1 MRLVKKRVINKS
13 KMNISLVELT
23 QVILAD
29 IFLSGDNAII
39 IGMAAAGLSE
49 KFRRRVIFW
58 GMALAAG
65 FRIMFAA
72 VASFLIQIPGIL
84 LFGGVLLT
92 FVCWRFFKEIR
103 RSHSITKD
111 EVNSELSEKLTEKQ
125 QFSQALFT
133 IAIADISMS
142 LDNVVAVAAI
152 AREDTVLLIFGLV
165 LAIFLMAFFATMI
178 MKVMTKYPWISWVGL
193 IFLIYLTLKMLIDG
207 FEELLH
213 IL

>member
-1 MRLVKKRVINKS
+1 
-13 KMNISLVELT
+13 MNFSLVELA

-49 KFRRRVIFW
+49 KFRKRVIFW
-58 GMALAAG
+58 GLALAAG
-65 FRIMFAA
+65 FRIIFAA
-72 VASFLIQIPGIL
+72 IASFLIQIPGIL
-84 LFGGVLLT
+84 IFGGLLLA

-103 RSHSITKD
+103 HGGQKTDPEIKS
-111 EVNSELSEKLTEKQ
+111 NLSEKLTEKQ

-133 IAIADISMS
+133 IAVADISMS

-152 AREDTVLLIFGLV
+152 AREDTALLVFGLV
-165 LAIFLMAFFATMI
+165 LAIVLMAFFATII
-178 MKVMTKYPWISWVGL
+178 MRVMTKFPWLSWIGL
-193 IFLIYLTLKMLIDG
+193 IFLVYLTIKMLVDG
-207 FEELLH
+207 WFELLH

>member
-1 MRLVKKRVINKS
+1 
-13 KMNISLVELT
+13 MNISLVELT
-23 QVILAD
+23 QIILAD

-65 FRIMFAA
+65 FRILFAA
-72 VASFLIQIPGIL
+72 IASFLIQIPGIL
-84 LFGGVLLT
+84 IFGGVLLT
-92 FVCWRFFKEIR
+92 VVCWRFFKEIR

-111 EVNSELSEKLTEKQ
+111 AVNSELSEKLTEKQ

>member
-1 MRLVKKRVINKS
+1 M
-13 KMNISLVELT
+13 MNFSLVELA

-49 KFRRRVIFW
+49 KFRKRVIFW
-58 GMALAAG
+58 GLALAAG
-65 FRIMFAA
+65 FRIIFATA
-72 VASFLIQIPGIL
+72 ASFLIQIPGIL
-84 LFGGVLLT
+84 IFGGLLLA

-103 RSHSITKD
+103 HAGTKTD
-111 EVNSELSEKLTEKQ
+111 PGMKSDLSGKLNEKQ

-133 IAIADISMS
+133 IAVADISMS

-152 AREDTVLLIFGLV
+152 AREDTALLVFGLV
-165 LAIFLMAFFATMI
+165 LAIVLMAFFATFI
-178 MKVMTKYPWISWVGL
+178 MRVMTKFPWLSWVGL
-193 IFLIYLTLKMLIDG
+193 IFLVYLTIKMLVDG
-207 FEELLH
+207 WLELLH

>member
-1 MRLVKKRVINKS
+1 
-13 KMNISLVELT
+13 MNFSLVELA

-49 KFRRRVIFW
+49 KFRKRVIFW
-58 GMALAAG
+58 GLALAAG
-65 FRIMFAA
+65 FRIIFAA
-72 VASFLIQIPGIL
+72 IASFLIQIPGIL
-84 LFGGVLLT
+84 IFGGILLA

-103 RSHSITKD
+103 HAGRKTDPEIKS
-111 EVNSELSEKLTEKQ
+111 NLSEKLTEKQ

-133 IAIADISMS
+133 IAVADISMS

-152 AREDTVLLIFGLV
+152 AREDTALLVFGLV
-165 LAIFLMAFFATMI
+165 LAIVLMAFFATII
-178 MKVMTKYPWISWVGL
+178 MRVMTKFPWLSWIGL
-193 IFLIYLTLKMLIDG
+193 IFLVYLTIKMLVDG
-207 FEELLH
+207 WFELLH

>member
-1 MRLVKKRVINKS
+1 
-13 KMNISLVELT
+13 MNISLVELT
-23 QVILAD
+23 QIILAD

-65 FRIMFAA
+65 FRIIFAA
-72 VASFLIQIPGIL
+72 IASFLIQIPGIL
-84 LFGGVLLT
+84 IFGGVLLT

-111 EVNSELSEKLTEKQ
+111 LVNSELSEKLTEKQ

-133 IAIADISMS
+133 IAVADISMS

-152 AREDTVLLIFGLV
+152 AREDTVLLVFGLV

>member
-1 MRLVKKRVINKS
+1 
-13 KMNISLVELT
+13 MNFSLVELA

-49 KFRRRVIFW
+49 KFRKRVIFW
-58 GMALAAG
+58 GLALAAG
-65 FRIMFAA
+65 FRIIFAA
-72 VASFLIQIPGIL
+72 IASFLIQIPGIL
-84 LFGGVLLT
+84 IFGGLLLA

-103 RSHSITKD
+103 HAGQKTDPEIKS
-111 EVNSELSEKLTEKQ
+111 NLSKKLTEKQ

-133 IAIADISMS
+133 IAVADISMS

-152 AREDTVLLIFGLV
+152 AREDTALLVFGLV
-165 LAIFLMAFFATMI
+165 LAIVLMAFFATII
-178 MKVMTKYPWISWVGL
+178 MRVMTKFPWLSWIGL
-193 IFLIYLTLKMLIDG
+193 IFLVYLTIKMLVDG
-207 FEELLH
+207 WLELLH

>member
-1 MRLVKKRVINKS
+1 
-13 KMNISLVELT
+13 MNFSLVELF

-49 KFRRRVIFW
+49 KFRKRVIFW
-58 GMALAAG
+58 GLALAAG
-65 FRIMFAA
+65 FRIIFAA
-72 VASFLIQIPGIL
+72 IASFLIQIPGIL
-84 LFGGVLLT
+84 IFGGLLLA

-103 RSHSITKD
+103 HAGKKSDPEIKS
-111 EVNSELSEKLTEKQ
+111 NLSEKLTEKQ

-133 IAIADISMS
+133 IAVADISMS

-152 AREDTVLLIFGLV
+152 AREDTALLVFGLV
-165 LAIFLMAFFATMI
+165 LAIVLMAFFATII
-178 MKVMTKYPWISWVGL
+178 MRVMTKFPWLSWIGL
-193 IFLIYLTLKMLIDG
+193 FFLVYLTIKMLVDG
-207 FEELLH
+207 WFELLH

>member
-1 MRLVKKRVINKS
+1 M
-13 KMNISLVELT
+13 MNFSLFELA

-49 KFRRRVIFW
+49 KFRKRVIFW
-58 GMALAAG
+58 GLALAAG
-65 FRIMFAA
+65 FRIIFAA
-72 VASFLIQIPGIL
+72 IASFLIQIPGIL
-84 LFGGVLLT
+84 IFGGLLLA

-103 RSHSITKD
+103 HAGTKTD
-111 EVNSELSEKLTEKQ
+111 IEVNTDLSEKLTEKQ

-133 IAIADISMS
+133 IAVADISMS

-152 AREDTVLLIFGLV
+152 AREDTSLLVFGLV
-165 LAIFLMAFFATMI
+165 LAIVLMAFFATII
-178 MKVMTKYPWISWVGL
+178 MRVMTKLPWLSWVGL
-193 IFLIYLTLKMLIDG
+193 IFLVYLTIKMLVDG
-207 FEELLH
+207 WSELLH

>member
-1 MRLVKKRVINKS
+1 
-13 KMNISLVELT
+13 MNFSLIELA

-49 KFRRRVIFW
+49 KFRKRVIFW
-58 GMALAAG
+58 GLALAAG
-65 FRIMFAA
+65 FRIIFAA
-72 VASFLIQIPGIL
+72 IASFLIQIPGIL
-84 LFGGVLLT
+84 IFGGLLLA

-103 RSHSITKD
+103 HTGQKTDPEIKS
-111 EVNSELSEKLTEKQ
+111 NLSEKLTEKQ

-133 IAIADISMS
+133 IAVADISMS

-152 AREDTVLLIFGLV
+152 AREDTALLVFGLV
-165 LAIFLMAFFATMI
+165 LAIVLMAFFATII
-178 MKVMTKYPWISWVGL
+178 MRVMTKFPWLSWIGL
-193 IFLIYLTLKMLIDG
+193 IFLVYLTIKMLVDG
-207 FEELLH
+207 WFELLH

>member
-1 MRLVKKRVINKS
+1 
-13 KMNISLVELT
+13 MNISLVELT
-23 QVILAD
+23 QIILAD

-72 VASFLIQIPGIL
+72 IASFLIQIPGIL
-84 LFGGVLLT
+84 IFGGVLLT

-103 RSHSITKD
+103 RSHSSAKD

-133 IAIADISMS
+133 IAVADISMS

-152 AREDTVLLIFGLV
+152 AREDTVLLVFGLV

>member
-1 MRLVKKRVINKS
+1 
-13 KMNISLVELT
+13 MNFSLVELA

-49 KFRRRVIFW
+49 KFRKRVIFW
-58 GMALAAG
+58 GLALAAG
-65 FRIMFAA
+65 FRIIFAA
-72 VASFLIQIPGIL
+72 IASFLIQIPGIL
-84 LFGGVLLT
+84 IFGGLLLA

-103 RSHSITKD
+103 HAGQKTEPEIKS
-111 EVNSELSEKLTEKQ
+111 NLSKKLTEKQ

-133 IAIADISMS
+133 IAVADISMS

-152 AREDTVLLIFGLV
+152 AREDTALLVFGLV
-165 LAIFLMAFFATMI
+165 LAIVLMAFFATII
-178 MKVMTKYPWISWVGL
+178 MRVMTKFPWLSWIGL
-193 IFLIYLTLKMLIDG
+193 IFLVYLTVKMLVDG
-207 FEELLH
+207 WFELLH

>member
-1 MRLVKKRVINKS
+1 
-13 KMNISLVELT
+13 MNIPFVELT

-72 VASFLIQIPGIL
+72 VASFLIQIPG
-84 LFGGVLLT
+84 T

-111 EVNSELSEKLTEKQ
+111 AVNSELSEKLTEKQ

-178 MKVMTKYPWISWVGL
+178 MKIMTKYPWISWVGL
-193 IFLIYLTLKMLIDG
+193 IFLIYLTIKMLVDG
-207 FEELLH
+207 FAALIY

>member
-1 MRLVKKRVINKS
+1 MFVGDFLRKFDIVH
-13 KMNISLVELT
+13 NI
-23 QVILAD
+23 
-29 IFLSGDNAII
+29 
-39 IGMAAAGLSE
+39 
-49 KFRRRVIFW
+49 K
-58 GMALAAG
+58 
-65 FRIMFAA
+65 
-72 VASFLIQIPGIL
+72 
-84 LFGGVLLT
+84 
-92 FVCWRFFKEIR
+92 
-103 RSHSITKD
+103 KD
-111 EVNSELSEKLTEKQ
+111 EVNSELSQKLSEKQ

>member
-1 MRLVKKRVINKS
+1 
-13 KMNISLVELT
+13 MNISLVELT

-58 GMALAAG
+58 GMALAAA

-72 VASFLIQIPGIL
+72 MASFLIQIPGIL
-84 LFGGVLLT
+84 IFGGVLLT

-103 RSHSITKD
+103 HNHYIPKD
-111 EVNSELSEKLTEKQ
+111 EVNNELSEKLSEKQ

-133 IAIADISMS
+133 IAIADVSMS

-152 AREDTVLLIFGLV
+152 AREDTALLIFGLV
-165 LAIFLMAFFATMI
+165 LAIFLMAFFATII

-193 IFLIYLTLKMLIDG
+193 IFLIYLTIKMLVDG
-207 FEELLH
+207 FAELMH

>member
-1 MRLVKKRVINKS
+1 
-13 KMNISLVELT
+13 MNISLVELT

-65 FRIMFAA
+65 FRIMFATM
-72 VASFLIQIPGIL
+72 ASFLIQIPGIL
-84 LFGGVLLT
+84 IFGGVLLI

-103 RSHSITKD
+103 QSHNIPKD
-111 EVNSELSEKLTEKQ
+111 EVNNELSEKLSEKQ

-152 AREDTVLLIFGLV
+152 AREDTALLIFGLV

-178 MKVMTKYPWISWVGL
+178 MKIMTKYPWISWVGL
-193 IFLIYLTLKMLIDG
+193 IFLIYLTIKMLVDG
-207 FEELLH
+207 FAELMH

>member
-1 MRLVKKRVINKS
+1 
-13 KMNISLVELT
+13 MNISLVELT

-29 IFLSGDNAII
+29 IFLSGDNAVI

-58 GMALAAG
+58 GMALAAA

-72 VASFLIQIPGIL
+72 MASFLIQIPGIL
-84 LFGGVLLT
+84 IFGGVLLT

-103 RSHSITKD
+103 HNHNIPKD
-111 EVNSELSEKLTEKQ
+111 EVNNELSEKLSEKQ
-125 QFSQALFT
+125 QFSHALFT
-133 IAIADISMS
+133 IAIADVSMS

-178 MKVMTKYPWISWVGL
+178 MKIMTKYPWISWVGL
-193 IFLIYLTLKMLIDG
+193 IFLIYLTIKMLVDG
-207 FEELLH
+207 FAELMH

>member
-1 MRLVKKRVINKS
+1 MHF
-13 KMNISLVELT
+13 SLVELA

-49 KFRRRVIFW
+49 KFRKRVIFW
-58 GMALAAG
+58 GLALAAG
-65 FRIMFAA
+65 FRIIFAA
-72 VASFLIQIPGIL
+72 IASFLIQIPGIL
-84 LFGGVLLT
+84 IFGGLLLA

-103 RSHSITKD
+103 HAGQKTD
-111 EVNSELSEKLTEKQ
+111 SEIKSNLSEKLTEKQ

-133 IAIADISMS
+133 IAVADISMS

-152 AREDTVLLIFGLV
+152 AREDTALLVFGLV
-165 LAIFLMAFFATMI
+165 LAIVLMAFFATII
-178 MKVMTKYPWISWVGL
+178 MRVMTKFPWLSWIGL
-193 IFLIYLTLKMLIDG
+193 IFLVYLTIKMLVDG
-207 FEELLH
+207 WFELLH

>member
-1 MRLVKKRVINKS
+1 
-13 KMNISLVELT
+13 MNFSLVELA

-49 KFRRRVIFW
+49 KFRKRVIFW
-58 GMALAAG
+58 GLALAAG
-65 FRIMFAA
+65 FRIIFAA
-72 VASFLIQIPGIL
+72 IASFLIQIPGIL
-84 LFGGVLLT
+84 IFGGLLLA

-103 RSHSITKD
+103 HAGQKTDAEIKS
-111 EVNSELSEKLTEKQ
+111 NLSEKLTEKQ

-133 IAIADISMS
+133 IAVADISMS

-152 AREDTVLLIFGLV
+152 AREDTALLVFGLV
-165 LAIFLMAFFATMI
+165 LAIVLMAFFATII
-178 MKVMTKYPWISWVGL
+178 MRVMTKFPWLSWIGL
-193 IFLIYLTLKMLIDG
+193 IFLVYLTIKMLVDG
-207 FEELLH
+207 WSELLH

>member
-1 MRLVKKRVINKS
+1 M
-13 KMNISLVELT
+13 MNFSLVELA

-49 KFRRRVIFW
+49 KFRKRVIFW
-58 GMALAAG
+58 GLALAAG
-65 FRIMFAA
+65 FRILFAA
-72 VASFLIQIPGIL
+72 AASYLIQIPGIL
-84 LFGGVLLT
+84 IFGGLLLA

-103 RSHSITKD
+103 NSGTKKD
-111 EVNSELSEKLTEKQ
+111 PETKTDLSGKLTEKQ

-152 AREDTVLLIFGLV
+152 AREDTALLVFGLV
-165 LAIFLMAFFATMI
+165 LAIVLMAFFATFI
-178 MKVMTKYPWISWVGL
+178 MRIMTKFSWLSWVGL
-193 IFLIYLTLKMLIDG
+193 IFLVYLTIKMLVDG
-207 FEELLH
+207 WIELLH

>member
-1 MRLVKKRVINKS
+1 
-13 KMNISLVELT
+13 MNISLVELT
-23 QVILAD
+23 QIILAD

-65 FRIMFAA
+65 FRIIFAA
-72 VASFLIQIPGIL
+72 IASFLIQIPGIL
-84 LFGGVLLT
+84 IFGGVLLT

-103 RSHSITKD
+103 HSHSIKKD

-165 LAIFLMAFFATMI
+165 LAIVLMAFFATMI

>member
-1 MRLVKKRVINKS
+1 
-13 KMNISLVELT
+13 MNFSLVELA

-49 KFRRRVIFW
+49 KFRKRVIFW
-58 GMALAAG
+58 GLALAAG
-65 FRIMFAA
+65 FRIIFAA
-72 VASFLIQIPGIL
+72 IASFLIQIPGIL
-84 LFGGVLLT
+84 IFGGLLLA

-103 RSHSITKD
+103 HAGQKTDTEIKS
-111 EVNSELSEKLTEKQ
+111 NLSEKLTEKQ

-133 IAIADISMS
+133 IAVADISMS

-152 AREDTVLLIFGLV
+152 AREDTALLVFGLV
-165 LAIFLMAFFATMI
+165 LAIVLMAFFATII
-178 MKVMTKYPWISWVGL
+178 MRVMTKFPWLSWIGL
-193 IFLIYLTLKMLIDG
+193 IFLVYLTVKMLVDG
-207 FEELLH
+207 WFELLH

>member
-1 MRLVKKRVINKS
+1 
-13 KMNISLVELT
+13 MNISLVELT

-65 FRIMFAA
+65 FRIIFAA
-72 VASFLIQIPGIL
+72 IASFLIQIPGIL
-84 LFGGVLLT
+84 IFGGVLLT

-103 RSHSITKD
+103 HSHSITKD

-193 IFLIYLTLKMLIDG
+193 IFLIYLTLKMLVDG
-207 FEELLH
+207 FAELLH

>member
-1 MRLVKKRVINKS
+1 
-13 KMNISLVELT
+13 MNFSLVELA

-49 KFRRRVIFW
+49 KFRKRVIFW
-58 GMALAAG
+58 GLALAAG
-65 FRIMFAA
+65 FRIIFAA
-72 VASFLIQIPGIL
+72 IASFLIQIPGIL
-84 LFGGVLLT
+84 IFGGLLLA

-103 RSHSITKD
+103 HAGQKKD
-111 EVNSELSEKLTEKQ
+111 PEIKSNLSEKLTEKQ

-133 IAIADISMS
+133 IAVADISMS

-152 AREDTVLLIFGLV
+152 AREDTALLVFGLV
-165 LAIFLMAFFATMI
+165 LAIVLMAFFATII
-178 MKVMTKYPWISWVGL
+178 MRVMTKFPWLSWIGL
-193 IFLIYLTLKMLIDG
+193 IFLVYLTIKMLVDG
-207 FEELLH
+207 WFELLH

>member
-1 MRLVKKRVINKS
+1 
-13 KMNISLVELT
+13 MNFSLVELA

-49 KFRRRVIFW
+49 KFRKRVIFW
-58 GMALAAG
+58 GLALAAG
-65 FRIMFAA
+65 FRILFAA
-72 VASFLIQIPGIL
+72 AASYLIQIPGIL
-84 LFGGVLLT
+84 IFGGLLLA

-103 RSHSITKD
+103 HAGTKKD
-111 EVNSELSEKLTEKQ
+111 TETKTDLSGKLTEKQ

-133 IAIADISMS
+133 IAVADISMS

-152 AREDTVLLIFGLV
+152 AREDTALLVFGLV
-165 LAIFLMAFFATMI
+165 LAIVLMAFFATFI
-178 MKVMTKYPWISWVGL
+178 MRVMTNFPWLSWVGL
-193 IFLIYLTLKMLIDG
+193 IFLVYLTIKMLVDG
-207 FEELLH
+207 WLELLH

>member
-1 MRLVKKRVINKS
+1 
-13 KMNISLVELT
+13 MNISLVELT
-23 QVILAD
+23 QIILAD

-72 VASFLIQIPGIL
+72 IASFLIQIPGIL
-84 LFGGVLLT
+84 IFGGVLLT

-103 RSHSITKD
+103 RSHSIAKD
-111 EVNSELSEKLTEKQ
+111 EINSDLSEKLTEKQ

-133 IAIADISMS
+133 IAVADISMS

-207 FEELLH
+207 FAELLH
-213 IL
+213 II

>member
-1 MRLVKKRVINKS
+1 
-13 KMNISLVELT
+13 MNFSLVELA

-49 KFRRRVIFW
+49 KFRKRVIFW
-58 GMALAAG
+58 GLALAAG
-65 FRIMFAA
+65 FRIIFAA
-72 VASFLIQIPGIL
+72 IASFLIQIPGIL
-84 LFGGVLLT
+84 IFGGLLLA

-103 RSHSITKD
+103 HAGQKTDPEIES
-111 EVNSELSEKLTEKQ
+111 NLSEKLTEKQ

-133 IAIADISMS
+133 IAVADISMS

-152 AREDTVLLIFGLV
+152 AREDTALLVFGLV
-165 LAIFLMAFFATMI
+165 LAIVLMAFFATII
-178 MKVMTKYPWISWVGL
+178 MRVMTKFPWLSWIGL
-193 IFLIYLTLKMLIDG
+193 IFLVYLTTKMLVDG
-207 FEELLH
+207 WVELSH

>member
-1 MRLVKKRVINKS
+1 
-13 KMNISLVELT
+13 MNFSLVELA

-49 KFRRRVIFW
+49 KFRKRVIFW
-58 GMALAAG
+58 GLALAAG
-65 FRIMFAA
+65 FRIIFAA
-72 VASFLIQIPGIL
+72 IASFLIQIPGIL
-84 LFGGVLLT
+84 IFGGLLLA

-103 RSHSITKD
+103 HAGQKTDLEIKS
-111 EVNSELSEKLTEKQ
+111 NLSEKLTEKQ

-133 IAIADISMS
+133 IAVADISMS

-152 AREDTVLLIFGLV
+152 AREDTALLVFGLV
-165 LAIFLMAFFATMI
+165 LAIVLMAFFATII
-178 MKVMTKYPWISWVGL
+178 MRVMTKFPWLSWIGL
-193 IFLIYLTLKMLIDG
+193 IFLVYLTIKMLVDG
-207 FEELLH
+207 WFELLH

>member
-1 MRLVKKRVINKS
+1 
-13 KMNISLVELT
+13 MNISLVELT
-23 QVILAD
+23 QIILAD

-72 VASFLIQIPGIL
+72 IASFLIQIPGIL
-84 LFGGVLLT
+84 IFGGVLLT

-103 RSHSITKD
+103 RSHSIAKD
-111 EVNSELSEKLTEKQ
+111 EINSELSEKLTEKQ

-133 IAIADISMS
+133 IAVADISMS

-165 LAIFLMAFFATMI
+165 LAIVLMAFFATMI

>member
-1 MRLVKKRVINKS
+1 
-13 KMNISLVELT
+13 MNFSLVELA

-49 KFRRRVIFW
+49 KFRKRVIFW
-58 GMALAAG
+58 GLALAAG
-65 FRIMFAA
+65 FRIIFAA
-72 VASFLIQIPGIL
+72 IASFLIQIPGIL
-84 LFGGVLLT
+84 IFGGLLLA

-103 RSHSITKD
+103 HAGQKTDAEIKS
-111 EVNSELSEKLTEKQ
+111 NLSEKLTEKQ

-133 IAIADISMS
+133 IAVADISMS

-152 AREDTVLLIFGLV
+152 AREDTALLVFGLV
-165 LAIFLMAFFATMI
+165 LAIVLMAFFATII
-178 MKVMTKYPWISWVGL
+178 MRVMTKFPWLSWIGL
-193 IFLIYLTLKMLIDG
+193 IFLVYLTIKMLVDG
-207 FEELLH
+207 WFELLH